1 MCGQIP
7 NLVKL
12 RDAICHNFILSPRCG
27 ILGSAD
33 PPKRE
38 TLHILATPSPP
49 ISPPPVQASLPH
61 VRDGHLWDWIGVEF
75 HCRCDSNGAE
85 MEVEMEARQGGR
97 SAAAASQACH
107 CSPLAFAFPIVFP
120 CTPTPFL
127 GRKIPISRGN
137 LGRGGGLTG
146 EGKERCIMG
155 AMMALPS
162 DFSNIC
168 FQSTRGASRCQKSCV
183 SIGTTSRTTFKS
195 GFSVSQNK
203 QMRANWRC

>member
-85 MEVEMEARQGGR
+85 MEAEMEARQGGR
-97 SAAAASQACH
+97 SC
-107 CSPLAFAFPIVFP
+107 CFPSMSLLS
-120 CTPTPFL
+120 L
-127 GRKIPISRGN
+127 G
-137 LGRGGGLTG
+137 
-146 EGKERCIMG
+146 
-155 AMMALPS
+155 
-162 DFSNIC
+162 IC
-168 FQSTRGASRCQKSCV
+168 FSDCV
-183 SIGTTSRTTFKS
+183 SLHADTFSRPENSHFKRKS
-195 GFSVSQNK
+195 GERRRING
-203 QMRANWRC
+203 

>member
-27 ILGSAD
+27 ILGSGD

-137 LGRGGGLTG
+137 LV
-146 EGKERCIMG
+146 KERRDV
-155 AMMALPS
+155 LWVPS
-162 DFSNIC
+162 DFSNIV
-168 FQSTRGASRCQKSCV
+168 FSVNSGGLKMSESCV
-183 SIGTTSRTTFKS
+183 SIGTTSRTT
-195 GFSVSQNK
+195 
-203 QMRANWRC
+203 